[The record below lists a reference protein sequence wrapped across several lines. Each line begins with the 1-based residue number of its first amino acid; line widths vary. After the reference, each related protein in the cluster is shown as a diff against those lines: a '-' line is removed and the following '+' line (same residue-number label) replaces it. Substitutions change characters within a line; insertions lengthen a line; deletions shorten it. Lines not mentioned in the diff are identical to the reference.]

1 MDTLYIF
8 KLPKAVNGQTHVRV
22 TQEIRDARRTNIVGY
37 YGKLSTGGK
46 WTEAEKMH
54 TFDPDIEGGHRVDL
68 VEAANAAGR
77 PSTLADHDIR
87 SDDLL
92 KWLEED
98 LAVIS
103 ERIEARRPV
112 EEAVA

>member
-1 MDTLYIF
+1 MDTLYFF
-8 KLPKAVNGQTHVRV
+8 KLPAPVGGMTHVRV
-22 TQEIRDARRTNIVGY
+22 VQEIRDARRTNVVGY

-54 TFDPDIEGGHRVDL
+54 MFAPDIEGEHRVDL

-92 KWLEED
+92 NWLEED
-98 LAVIS
+98 PAAIS
-103 ERIEARRPV
+103 ERIEARK
-112 EEAVA
+112 E